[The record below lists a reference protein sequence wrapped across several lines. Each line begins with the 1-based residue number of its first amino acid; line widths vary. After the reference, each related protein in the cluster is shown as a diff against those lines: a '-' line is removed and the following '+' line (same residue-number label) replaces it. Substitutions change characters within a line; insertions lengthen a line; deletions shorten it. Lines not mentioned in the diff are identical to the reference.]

1 MLSHKKC
8 RQTAGQITVFLAL
21 CAGLVVTVIM
31 AEIESARYS
40 AVMSAQK
47 TSAMLACSSMLAEY
61 NIPLF
66 DQYGIFGVD
75 STGRDLTD
83 AMKQKV
89 LRNTGGFFGAD
100 ISDVCL
106 TDLCALTDEN
116 YDPLKKEI
124 VQYMKT
130 AGYIDV
136 LKNSI
141 NQAQERQIGNMQYNK
156 EQISQKLKEDE
167 VRSAKAKSTYEA
179 NQTDTGEKTQVSVKP
194 VNPPADPRKTLNH
207 LLRSG
212 LLTII
217 LPAEFQISDKKL
229 EKPSGDSGYFS
240 KNVDFTSVRSV
251 TERLE
256 SVQFRLSDMI
266 EEKGEDMI
274 IYAYLQNK
282 FKNALHMDHV
292 LHDTKLDYEME
303 YVICGHLSDSANLLD
318 TANRIALVRTVF
330 NFAYL
335 LTDGAKTAS
344 AHSLAASIAAAL
356 LMPWLET
363 VIYSLI
369 LAAWAYG
376 EAIMDLRALFRG
388 AKIPLVKNASNW
400 QLSLTGLTTMTADST
415 AGSSRDNYQSGLSY
429 DDYLMILFMFSSQ
442 QKYLDRISDLMEAN
456 VAIEKGYEYFRMEDC
471 YYGIGCIVEY
481 KIIPLFS
488 GFMVGQRQIC
498 QWSECY

>member
-66 DQYGIFGVD
+66 EQYGIFGVD

-141 NQAQERQIGNMQYNK
+141 NQAEERQIGNMQYNK
-156 EQISQKLKEDE
+156 
-167 VRSAKAKSTYEA
+167 
-179 NQTDTGEKTQVSVKP
+179 
-194 VNPPADPRKTLNH
+194 
-207 LLRSG
+207 
-212 LLTII
+212 
-217 LPAEFQISDKKL
+217 
-229 EKPSGDSGYFS
+229 
-240 KNVDFTSVRSV
+240 
-251 TERLE
+251 
-256 SVQFRLSDMI
+256 
-266 EEKGEDMI
+266 
-274 IYAYLQNK
+274 
-282 FKNALHMDHV
+282 
-292 LHDTKLDYEME
+292 
-303 YVICGHLSDSANLLD
+303 
-318 TANRIALVRTVF
+318 
-330 NFAYL
+330 
-335 LTDGAKTAS
+335 
-344 AHSLAASIAAAL
+344 
-356 LMPWLET
+356 
-363 VIYSLI
+363 
-369 LAAWAYG
+369 
-376 EAIMDLRALFRG
+376 
-388 AKIPLVKNASNW
+388 
-400 QLSLTGLTTMTADST
+400 
-415 AGSSRDNYQSGLSY
+415 
-429 DDYLMILFMFSSQ
+429 
-442 QKYLDRISDLMEAN
+442 
-456 VAIEKGYEYFRMEDC
+456 
-471 YYGIGCIVEY
+471 
-481 KIIPLFS
+481 
-488 GFMVGQRQIC
+488 
-498 QWSECY
+498 